1 VLVGLNGGQDNPDL
15 AKKDYEHARAKK
27 QARRSGSRSNE
38 RKKSRS
44 RSQSRSQPP
53 RENRSYDKT
62 RRYERRE
69 RSHSREHRGYKIIV
83 KNIPWSVTW
92 QQLKDAF
99 SEYGPI
105 IRADVPQDSKGR
117 SAGYGV
123 VRFEKEKDAMRAKDS
138 MDGASF
144 NGRKITVDLVQ

>member
-1 VLVGLNGGQDNPDL
+1 
-15 AKKDYEHARAKK
+15 
-27 QARRSGSRSNE
+27 
-38 RKKSRS
+38 
-44 RSQSRSQPP
+44 
-53 RENRSYDKT
+53 
-62 RRYERRE
+62 
-69 RSHSREHRGYKIIV
+69 V

-99 SEYGPI
+99 CEYGPI

-123 VRFEKEKDAMRAKDS
+123 VRFEREKDAMRAKDS

-144 NGRKITVDLVQ
+144 NGRKITVDLVI